1 MFLDFFVDDS
11 LLKKEARKCYLVK
24 LFIKTRQKT
33 LNKKSNNKTKKVK
46 KVIMEIK

>member
-1 MFLDFFVDDS
+1 MDLVRLS
-11 LLKKEARKCYLVK
+11 GGLLV
-24 LFIKTRQKT
+24 KTRQKT